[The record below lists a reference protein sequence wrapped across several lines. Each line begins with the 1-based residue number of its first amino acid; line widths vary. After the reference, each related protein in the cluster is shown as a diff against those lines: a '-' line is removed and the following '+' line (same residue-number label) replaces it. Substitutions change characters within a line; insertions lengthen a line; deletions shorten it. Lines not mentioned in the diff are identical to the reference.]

1 MVVVSAAAVVAVVS
15 AAAAVEVEVVEAV
28 VDGARISRSSTT
40 SSCSGISTTVLD
52 SIASATSGAIVPMSE
67 SSRRKYKRLCRRP

>member
-1 MVVVSAAAVVAVVS
+1 MVVVYVRVVAVVS

-52 SIASATSGAIVPMSE
+52 SIASATTGAIVPMSE
-67 SSRRKYKRLCRRP
+67 YSRRKYKRLCRRP

>member
-1 MVVVSAAAVVAVVS
+1 MVVVSAAAAVVS
-15 AAAAVEVEVVEAV
+15 AAAAAVEAVVVEAV

-52 SIASATSGAIVPMSE
+52 FIASATTGAIVPMSE
-67 SSRRKYKRLCRRP
+67 YSRRKYKRLCRRP